1 MDFVKFKTFY
11 STLKAE
17 MMGNLLESKDIE
29 FQLKTEE
36 AIVGQAGSPLGTA
49 LWVPQE
55 QLQVAHDLLD
65 GLISEGELADEDLHN
80 QG

>member
-55 QLQVAHDLLD
+55 
-65 GLISEGELADEDLHN
+65 
-80 QG
+80 